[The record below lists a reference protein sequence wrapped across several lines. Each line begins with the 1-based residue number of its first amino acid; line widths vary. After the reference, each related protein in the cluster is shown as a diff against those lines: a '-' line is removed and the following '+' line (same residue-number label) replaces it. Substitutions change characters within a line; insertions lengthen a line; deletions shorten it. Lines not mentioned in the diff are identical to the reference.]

1 VNKCNAMTSWNTENN
16 ALVKSF
22 QFTSFEEAMRFMHA
36 AIPFICKTD
45 HHPTWSNTYN
55 QVHVSLNTH
64 DAGNV
69 VTEKDWVLAHYLD
82 ELFLE
87 IN

>member
-1 VNKCNAMTSWNTENN
+1 MEVWNIENN
-16 ALVKSF
+16 SLVKSF
-22 QFTSFEEAMRFMHA
+22 QFNSFESAMRFMQEA
-36 AIPFICKTD
+36 VNFISETD

-55 QVHVSLNTH
+55 KVHVSLSTN

-69 VTEKDWVLAHYLD
+69 VTEKDWVLAHFLD
-82 ELFLE
+82 ELFLK

>member
-1 VNKCNAMTSWNTENN
+1 MSHWNTENN
-16 ALVKSF
+16 SLVKSF
-22 QFTSFEEAMRFMHA
+22 QFTSFEAAMRFMQEA
-36 AIPFICKTD
+36 VPFISQSD

-55 QVHVSLNTH
+55 QIHVSLSTH

-69 VTEKDWVLAHYLD
+69 VTEKDWALAQYLD
-82 ELFLE
+82 TLFLK

>member
-1 VNKCNAMTSWNTENN
+1 MSHWNTENN
-16 ALVKSF
+16 SLVKSF
-22 QFTSFEEAMRFMHA
+22 QFTSFEKAIRFMQEA
-36 AIPFICKTD
+36 VPFISQTD

-64 DAGNV
+64 EAGNV
-69 VTEKDWVLAHYLD
+69 VTEKDWVLAQYLD
-82 ELFLE
+82 TLFLK

>member
-1 VNKCNAMTSWNTENN
+1 M
-16 ALVKSF
+16 
-22 QFTSFEEAMRFMHA
+22 QA

>member
-1 VNKCNAMTSWNTENN
+1 MDTWIPDKN
-16 ALVKSF
+16 ALLKTF
-22 QFTSFEEAMRFMHA
+22 QFASFETAMQFMQEAV
-36 AIPFICKTD
+36 PFITATD

-55 QVHVSLNTH
+55 QIHVSLSTH

-69 VTEKDWVLAHYLD
+69 VTEKDWALAQYLD
-82 ELFLE
+82 ALFLK

>member
-1 VNKCNAMTSWNTENN
+1 MSHWNTENN
-16 ALVKSF
+16 SLVKSF
-22 QFTSFEEAMRFMHA
+22 QFASFEAAMRFMQEA
-36 AIPFICKTD
+36 VPFISQSD

-55 QVHVSLNTH
+55 QIHVSLSTH

-69 VTEKDWVLAHYLD
+69 VTEKDWALAQYLD
-82 ELFLE
+82 TLFLK